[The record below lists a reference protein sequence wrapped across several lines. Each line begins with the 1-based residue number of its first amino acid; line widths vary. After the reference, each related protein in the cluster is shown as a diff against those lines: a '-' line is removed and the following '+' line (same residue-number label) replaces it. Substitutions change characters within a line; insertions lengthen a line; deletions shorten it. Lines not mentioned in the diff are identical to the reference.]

1 MACLMLGT
9 AFLGYR
15 LLAAYSHNFNVAFES
30 VIILHRIRVKLHP
43 VDDCS

>member
-9 AFLGYR
+9 AFLGCS
-15 LLAAYSHNFNVAFES
+15 LLAAYSHNFSVAFES
-30 VIILHRIRVKLHP
+30 IVILHRILVKLPP